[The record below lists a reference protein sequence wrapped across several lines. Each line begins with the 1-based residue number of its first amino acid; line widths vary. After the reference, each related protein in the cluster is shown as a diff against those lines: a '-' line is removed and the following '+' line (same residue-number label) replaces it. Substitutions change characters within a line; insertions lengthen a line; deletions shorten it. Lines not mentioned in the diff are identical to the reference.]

1 VTAVRKAE
9 EPGPR
14 DDGLDAGAP
23 LAEPGEPTEAQG
35 AAVELGRC
43 DVLRVGRADRPVA
56 VLIAGWRAR
65 FVFEPLVERLPDE
78 VGVVVISL
86 YPTTAHDRADLIED
100 ILGCS
105 RYVERVLTSLPAG
118 LAERA
123 LALLGYSRSGLVAH
137 EVASRLAAGGREVLV
152 HVFVDTV
159 YPGQEARLGP
169 QVRSRKD
176 TYGTLV
182 RSLRFDLVLK
192 RLRNALVARA
202 RRASMRAG
210 RSLLR
215 SAGVPDERVEDPVVL
230 VPIRPLTEDDYAPGP
245 VAHPVLIYRA
255 SLSDPSLTTER
266 WSAVVPHLEEVVVE
280 GRHMGEG
287 FVLGRQRIGQIAGDL
302 SRRLGGPDSRPVEAP
317 AGASA
322 IDAAV

>member
-1 VTAVRKAE
+1 
-9 EPGPR
+9 
-14 DDGLDAGAP
+14 
-23 LAEPGEPTEAQG
+23 
-35 AAVELGRC
+35 
-43 DVLRVGRADRPVA
+43 
-56 VLIAGWRAR
+56 
-65 FVFEPLVERLPDE
+65 
-78 VGVVVISL
+78 
-86 YPTTAHDRADLIED
+86 
-100 ILGCS
+100 
-105 RYVERVLTSLPAG
+105 
-118 LAERA
+118 
-123 LALLGYSRSGLVAH
+123 
-137 EVASRLAAGGREVLV
+137 VLV

-159 YPGQEARLGP
+159 YPGQEARLRP

-202 RRASMRAG
+202 RRTSLRVG

-215 SAGVPDERVEDPVVL
+215 SAGVPDERIADPVVL
-230 VPIRPLTEDDYAPGP
+230 VPIRPLTEDDYVPGP

-266 WSAVVPHLEEVVVE
+266 WRVVVPHLEEVVVE

-302 SRRLGGPDSRPVEAP
+302 SRRL
-317 AGASA
+317 AGADPPGPREGQASVGPSPV
-322 IDAAV
+322 DAAV